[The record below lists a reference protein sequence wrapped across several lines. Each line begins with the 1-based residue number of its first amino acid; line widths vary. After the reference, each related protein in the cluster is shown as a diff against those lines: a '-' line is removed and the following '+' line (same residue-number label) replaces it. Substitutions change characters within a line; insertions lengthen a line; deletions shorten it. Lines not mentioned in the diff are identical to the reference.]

1 MIIKINNELE
11 KEKEKVFNLLKDV
24 FPKLTNEHTDKLFKL
39 NRLYLQFNNKVVFQK
54 IKDKLTFSD
63 IKFEVTSVLVNLNKV
78 ASVVYPL
85 SNDQSI
91 YGLVVFYEELH
102 TNKSSNVSIL
112 SIEKDKND
120 LVDFHST
127 SFCKACRKNV
137 PQQITFCI
145 FCGNQ
150 ILTSEQIKNYSI
162 KITQLNDSSSISL
175 LIKQLAKISDKFSHL
190 QMLEYFNKVPIILN
204 FNSTE
209 YTLNK
214 LLHFLENLSVS
225 YKLYSD
231 SFSIDK
237 IISGITN
244 NQIYL
249 DLIKFEDFLFDPIV
263 SDLAKET
270 IRNIKYPEIKDIV
283 SNTLVEAYKVLEILS
298 DPETSNEYIF
308 KDIKKELNNLLYKF
322 LKLISRYNKL
332 KDYHISN
339 PMDKLIEEISFIS
352 SKINESNSNLESSYI
367 QILNVK
373 HQELQNMEQI
383 SNNLPLLE
391 SEILST
397 ISSFRMLRSK
407 ILNINFHDIQGKKGD
422 LKDIK
427 ALKESIIL
435 KIHSMEE
442 VLSL

>member
-11 KEKEKVFNLLKDV
+11 KEKLFSLLKNI
-24 FPKLTNEHTDKLFKL
+24 FPKLNNEHIDKLFKL
-39 NRLYLQFNNKVVFQK
+39 NHLYLQFNNKIVFQK
-54 IKDKLTFSD
+54 IKDNLISSD
-63 IKFEVTSVLVNLNKV
+63 IKFELTSVLSNLNKV
-78 ASVVYPL
+78 ASVIYPL
-85 SNDQSI
+85 SSDQSI
-91 YGLVVFYEELH
+91 YGLVVFYEELN
-102 TNKSSNVSIL
+102 TNKSSDVSIL
-112 SIEKDKND
+112 SIERDKNE
-120 LVDFHST
+120 LLDFHST
-127 SFCKACRKNV
+127 SFCNACRKNI
-137 PQQITFCI
+137 PPQITFCI

-190 QMLEYFNKVPIILN
+190 QMLEHFNKVPIIIN
-204 FNSTE
+204 FNATE

-214 LLHFLENLSVS
+214 LLSFLENISVS

-231 SFSIDK
+231 TFSIDK

-249 DLIKFEDFLFDPIV
+249 DLIKFNDFLFDPIV

-270 IRNIKYPEIKDIV
+270 IRSIKYPEIKDIV
-283 SNTLVEAYKVLEILS
+283 SSTLFEAYKVLEILS

-339 PMDKLIEEISFIS
+339 PIDKLMEEISFIS
-352 SKINESNSNLESSYI
+352 SKIKNSNYNLESSYI

-407 ILNINFHDIQGKKGD
+407 ILNINFHDIHGKKGD
-422 LKDIK
+422 LKDIRE
-427 ALKESIIL
+427 LKESIVL

-442 VLSL
+442 VLNL